1 MKYVI
6 DVAITTAL
14 ISIFCISHSILASNK
29 VKKQFQNRFGSLI
42 AFYRV
47 GYNIIS
53 VITFIIIYQMLPR
66 IDILIYDLPNPYDL
80 IILFFQLLS
89 IVGLIWSAKYFD
101 SGEFLG
107 LAQIKR
113 YIAHNYDLNDIDE
126 NSKLQIE
133 GPYKYS
139 RHPIYLFSIL
149 FLIMRPVMSLTYLII
164 VVIFVVYF
172 YIGSVFE
179 EKRLVEKFGEE
190 YINYQKSVPRIF
202 PIKVFQA

>member
-1 MKYVI
+1 MKHI
-6 DVAITTAL
+6 ADVAITTAL

-29 VKKQFQNRFGSLI
+29 VKKEFQNRFGNLI

-66 IDILIYDLPNPYDL
+66 IDIQLFDIPNPYDL

-89 IVGLIWSAKYFD
+89 IVGLIWSAKYFN
-101 SGEFLG
+101 SSEFFG

-113 YIAHNYDLNDIDE
+113 YIAHNYNLNDIDE
-126 NSKLQIE
+126 NSELRIE

-172 YIGSVFE
+172 YIGSAFE
-179 EKRLVEKFGEE
+179 EKRLIEKFGEE

-202 PIKVFQA
+202 PIKVFKA